1 VGGLRRQLGQ
11 DHGHDVVV
19 QVPHQHRLLRHRSL
33 ALCLLSEIE
42 RVDLIAWFGL

>member
-19 QVPHQHRLLRHRSL
+19 QVPHQHRHRSL
-33 ALCLLSEIE
+33 ALCLLSEME